1 MSTEITMPKLSDTME
16 EGKILRWLKH
26 PGDQIHHGEPI
37 AEVETDKADMVMEA
51 FDDGLLDDI
60 RVKEGESAKV
70 GAVIAV
76 LRSAGEVSQAPAER
90 PPAAPPELRSPP
102 EQQAQANGGGVKPIE
117 TKVPEVEE
125 PELPGAETQRG
136 RVAPMRQI
144 RRRHAMIAEAEVDT
158 ASTASTSQPQAEV
171 PEAEA
176 ESEGRVRENAP
187 RFHPAMSAVQSAAPT
202 AIAAAPHPPVS
213 LAEPEQH
220 KAPASGDGKLRAS
233 PLARRAAEEAGV
245 DLGQVHGTGP
255 DGRITK
261 RDIDN
266 FLREQ
271 QLFKFRRL
279 IAPREGL
286 PGTREELSKMRK
298 TIAHRMAQS
307 KREIPHF
314 YVTIEVDME
323 EAVKL
328 KNSLEATE
336 LFEEDITYN
345 DIIIKATTLALSRY
359 TRMNASFEDDG
370 VVIYPNINIG
380 MAVAVEDGLIV
391 PVIHQCEQKTLPEI
405 SRAAH
410 RLVAKAAH
418 GGFSGEDLSGA
429 TFTISNMGMLGVEH
443 FAAVIVPPQAAILAV
458 SAVKDKPVVRNG
470 QVVVGKTMMLTVACD
485 HRVID
490 GVVGARFLNEVKRFL
505 ENPASLLV

>member
-1 MSTEITMPKLSDTME
+1 MPKLSDTME

-51 FDDGLLDDI
+51 FDDGLLDEI

-76 LRSAGEVSQAPAER
+76 LRGAGDVARAPSEPASAAPALHQTSGQQAEANGS
-90 PPAAPPELRSPP
+90 AAPPMEATSS
-102 EQQAQANGGGVKPIE
+102 E
-117 TKVPEVEE
+117 TGEAEVPA
-125 PELPGAETQRG
+125 AETQRG
-136 RVAPMRQI
+136 RVASMRQL
-144 RRRHAMIAEAEVDT
+144 RRRRVVSAEAET
-158 ASTASTSQPQAEV
+158 EKELQA
-171 PEAEA
+171 PTQALEAEA
-176 ESEGRVRENAP
+176 GSEEVSEQKAP
-187 RFHPAMSAVQSAAPT
+187 RFHPAMGALQSAAPT
-202 AIAAAPHPPVS
+202 AIAAAPPRPIVA
-213 LAEPEQH
+213 LDETRQLETP
-220 KAPASGDGKLRAS
+220 APGDGKLRAS

-245 DLGQVHGTGP
+245 DLGQVRGTGP
-255 DGRITK
+255 EGRITK

-279 IAPREGL
+279 VAPREGL

-314 YVTIEVDME
+314 YVTVEVDME

-328 KNSLEATE
+328 KSSLEATE

-405 SRAAH
+405 AHAAH

-418 GGFSGEDLSGA
+418 GGFNSEDLSGA

>member
-26 PGDQIHHGEPI
+26 PGDQVHHGEPI

-51 FDDGLLDDI
+51 FDDGLLDEI

-76 LRSAGEVSQAPAER
+76 LRSASEVSRAPAEL
-90 PPAAPPELRSPP
+90 PPAAPPELQLPP
-102 EQQAQANGGGVKPIE
+102 EQQALANGGAVKPME
-117 TKVPEVEE
+117 NKSAEAGE
-125 PELPGAETQRG
+125 PEFPEPETQRG

-144 RRRHAMIAEAEVDT
+144 RRRRAYGADAEIDKAG
-158 ASTASTSQPQAEV
+158 AALSTQPPQASE
-171 PEAEA
+171 PEASLED
-176 ESEGRVRENAP
+176 SSQDKAP
-187 RFHPAMSAVQSAAPT
+187 RFHPAVSALQSAAPT
-202 AIAAAPHPPVS
+202 AIAVAPNRTVS

-220 KAPASGDGKLRAS
+220 EAPASGDGKLRAS
-233 PLARRAAEEAGV
+233 PLARRAAEEAGI
-245 DLGQVHGTGP
+245 DLGQVRGTGP
-255 DGRITK
+255 EGRITK

-345 DIIIKATTLALSRY
+345 DIIIKATALALSRY

>member
-26 PGDQIHHGEPI
+26 PGDQVLHGEPI
-37 AEVETDKADMVMEA
+37 AEVETDKADMMMEA
-51 FDDGLLDDI
+51 FDDGLLDEI
-60 RVKEGESAKV
+60 RVREGESAKV
-70 GAVIAV
+70 GEVIAV
-76 LRSAGEVSQAPAER
+76 LRSATETSRSSAER
-90 PPAAPPELRSPP
+90 PSAAPSGPRPVLEP
-102 EQQAQANGGGVKPIE
+102 QVQANGGAGELIE
-117 TKVPEVEE
+117 NQPSDEE
-125 PELPGAETQRG
+125 APELAAAENQPP
-136 RVAPMRQI
+136 RVAPMRQL
-144 RRRHAMIAEAEVDT
+144 RRRRVVSADT
-158 ASTASTSQPQAEV
+158 ENEKGGAASSPT
-171 PEAEA
+171 PEAKAGA
-176 ESEGRVRENAP
+176 EDNSLVKAP
-187 RFHPAMSAVQSAAPT
+187 RFHPAMGALQSAAPT
-202 AIAAAPHPPVS
+202 AIAASPPRPVTVVEAHS
-213 LAEPEQH
+213 HE
-220 KAPASGDGKLRAS
+220 APAAGDGKLRAS
-233 PLARRAAEEAGV
+233 PLARRAAEEAGI
-245 DLGQVHGTGP
+245 DLGQVRGTGP
-255 DGRITK
+255 EGRITK

-286 PGTREELSKMRK
+286 PGSREELSKMRK

-345 DIIIKATTLALSRY
+345 DIIIKATALALSRY

-391 PVIHQCEQKTLPEI
+391 PVIHQCEQKTLPEV

-418 GGFSGEDLSGA
+418 GGFTGDDLSGA

-458 SAVKDKPVVRNG
+458 SAVKDKPIVRNG

>member
-1 MSTEITMPKLSDTME
+1 MSTDITMPKLSDTME
-16 EGKILRWLKH
+16 EGKILRWLKR
-26 PGDQIHHGEPI
+26 PGDTIHHGEPI

-51 FDDGLLDDI
+51 FDDGLLDEI
-60 RVKEGESAKV
+60 RVNEGESAKV

-76 LRSAGEVSQAPAER
+76 LRSASDAPGRAQ
-90 PPAAPPELRSPP
+90 PLPTAAPKTEVHPLS
-102 EQQAQANGGGVKPIE
+102 EQQAQANGGALNPAEAKS
-117 TKVPEVEE
+117 PEQ
-125 PELPGAETQRG
+125 AENPVAEDQRV
-136 RVAPMRQI
+136 RVAPIRHI
-144 RRRHAMIAEAEVDT
+144 RRRQVANADT
-158 ASTASTSQPQAEV
+158 DVGAVASASRTPQV
-171 PEAEA
+171 PEP
-176 ESEGRVRENAP
+176 ESSAGDDSLDRTQH
-187 RFHPAMSAVQSAAPT
+187 FHPAVSALQSAAPT
-202 AIAAAPHPPVS
+202 AIAAAPHRP
-213 LAEPEQH
+213 LNIAEPEISEL
-220 KAPASGDGKLRAS
+220 PASPDGKLRAS

-245 DLGQVHGTGP
+245 DLSHVRGTGP
-255 DGRITK
+255 EGRITK
-261 RDIDN
+261 RDVDN

-314 YVTIEVDME
+314 YVTVEVDME

-328 KNSLEATE
+328 KSSLEATE

-345 DIIIKATTLALSRY
+345 DIIVKATALALSRY

-410 RLVAKAAH
+410 RLVSKAAH

-470 QVVVGKTMMLTVACD
+470 QVMVGKTMMLTVACD

-490 GVVGARFLNEVKRFL
+490 GVIGARFLNEVKRFL

>member
-1 MSTEITMPKLSDTME
+1 
-16 EGKILRWLKH
+16 
-26 PGDQIHHGEPI
+26 
-37 AEVETDKADMVMEA
+37 EVETDKADMVMEA
-51 FDDGLLDDI
+51 YDDGLLDEI
-60 RVKEGESAKV
+60 RVKEGESAKI

-76 LRSAGEVSQAPAER
+76 LRSAAEPVSRPEDRQPTPASEVHSTPD
-90 PPAAPPELRSPP
+90 
-102 EQQAQANGGGVKPIE
+102 QQAQANGSASKP
-117 TKVPEVEE
+117 PESPLSDQEAE
-125 PELPGAETQRG
+125 PDTGASQRG
-136 RVAPMRQI
+136 RVAPMRPV
-144 RRRHAMIAEAEVDT
+144 RRRRALTNDTEANRDGRDVSSPGTET
-158 ASTASTSQPQAEV
+158 T
-171 PEAEA
+171 
-176 ESEGRVRENAP
+176 ESEAGSDEQSHDNAP
-187 RFHPAMSAVQSAAPT
+187 QFHPAMSALQSAAPT
-202 AIAAAPHPPVS
+202 AIAAAPHRPVS
-213 LAEPEQH
+213 YAE
-220 KAPASGDGKLRAS
+220 ASPHEVTTPGDGKLRAS
-233 PLARRAAEEAGV
+233 PLARRAAEEAGI
-245 DLGQVHGTGP
+245 DLNHVHGTGP
-255 DGRITK
+255 EGRITK

-286 PGTREELSKMRK
+286 PGTREEFSKMRK

-314 YVTIEVDME
+314 YVTLEVDME
-323 EAVKL
+323 EAVKF
-328 KNSLEATE
+328 KKSLEATE

-345 DIIIKATTLALSRY
+345 DIIVKATALALSRY

-370 VVIYPNINIG
+370 IVIYPNINIG

-391 PVIHQCEQKTLPEI
+391 PVIHECEQKTLPEI

-410 RLVAKAAH
+410 RLVQKAAH

-458 SAVKDKPVVRNG
+458 SAVKEKPVVRNG

>member
-1 MSTEITMPKLSDTME
+1 MSTEVTMPKLSDTME

-26 PGDQIHHGEPI
+26 PGDQVHHGEPI
-37 AEVETDKADMVMEA
+37 AEVETDKADMMMEA
-51 FDDGLLDDI
+51 FDDGLLDEI
-60 RVKEGESAKV
+60 RVQEGESAKV
-70 GAVIAV
+70 GAVIAI
-76 LRSAGEVSQAPAER
+76 LRSAAEVSQSSAER
-90 PPAAPPELRSPP
+90 ARGTPEVRPLS
-102 EQQAQANGGGVKPIE
+102 EQPIQANGGAAKPME
-117 TKVPEVEE
+117 NKPSEAER
-125 PELPGAETQRG
+125 PELDAAETQRS
-136 RVAPMRQI
+136 RVAPMRQV
-144 RRRHAMIAEAEVDT
+144 RRRRASNSDADIDQDAEASSS
-158 ASTASTSQPQAEV
+158 ATSEARQAEAHPV
-171 PEAEA
+171 DRSSGNTP
-176 ESEGRVRENAP
+176 P
-187 RFHPAMSAVQSAAPT
+187 FHPAVSALQSAAPT
-202 AIAAAPHPPVS
+202 AIAAAPPGPVTFT
-213 LAEPEQH
+213 EPRET
-220 KAPASGDGKLRAS
+220 PTSGDGKLRAS
-233 PLARRAAEEAGV
+233 PLARRAAEEAGI
-245 DLGQVHGTGP
+245 DLSHVRGTGP
-255 DGRITK
+255 EGRITK

-314 YVTIEVDME
+314 YVTVEVDMD

-345 DIIIKATTLALSRY
+345 DIIVKATALALSRY

-410 RLVAKAAH
+410 RLVSKAAH

-458 SAVKDKPVVRNG
+458 SAVKDKPIVRNG